1 MQNNRMFLFAV
12 CCYVITTITHA
23 LSTQT
28 PGNECYRIRKKI
40 LIENEETD
48 LGYITTMWREIEQQK
63 KDHKIRLSTATLIQ
77 ASLERMSHD
86 WCSSAGRSFN
96 PQPKINSKESK
107 K

>member
-1 MQNNRMFLFAV
+1 MFAV

-28 PGNECYRIRKKI
+28 PDNECYRIRKKI

-63 KDHKIRLSTATLIQ
+63 KR
-77 ASLERMSHD
+77 
-86 WCSSAGRSFN
+86 
-96 PQPKINSKESK
+96 PQDQTINCNSNTGILGKDES
-107 K
+107 